1 MISTFSSFIGL
12 PPKTKV
18 GGSFPVSP
26 KSSVSTRRSTDKN
39 KTGKKGHWTERERER
54 EGKKECVRVFGPVH
68 ENETRF
74 VLFERIKVRVLL
86 ESNIITNCS
95 REYFFFV
102 IENFFTSPQI
112 FQSSSIR

>member
-39 KTGKKGHWTERERER
+39 KTGKKGRWTERERE
-54 EGKKECVRVFGPVH
+54 KERVRVFGAVH

-74 VLFERIKVRVLL
+74 VLFERVKVRVLL
-86 ESNIITNCS
+86 ESNIIANCS
-95 REYFFFV
+95 REYFFF
-102 IENFFTSPQI
+102 S
-112 FQSSSIR
+112 

>member
-39 KTGKKGHWTERERER
+39 KTGKKGRWTERERER
-54 EGKKECVRVFGPVH
+54 TYVRVFGPVH

-74 VLFERIKVRVLL
+74 VLFERVKVRVLL
-86 ESNIITNCS
+86 ESNIIANCS
-95 REYFFFV
+95 REYFFF
-102 IENFFTSPQI
+102 
-112 FQSSSIR
+112 RD